1 MGVSAKVKA
10 RIQQQLRRYRNIVA
24 DAHSRDISESDT
36 VRIIADMLSDVLGYD
51 KYSEVT
57 TEFAIRGTF
66 VDLAVRADDE
76 VRFLVEAK
84 AIGEKLKDNHAR
96 QAIDYAANQG
106 IEWVLL
112 SNAADWHVYRVQF
125 RQPIEKTLVFSFNLL
140 DVNPRDQAVGD
151 CMETLSREGFT
162 KSSMT
167 AFYQAQQ
174 AISRYTLA
182 ALLLSEPLLDELRKE
197 IRRKFDGVRVEEG
210 FLRDALANEVIKR
223 ELVDGDEAQ
232 QAVAFLK
239 KTTRA
244 AQRNKAQTKDSD
256 PASAIEE
263 WPPATPASEIG
274 LAGSG
279 KP

>member
-1 MGVSAKVKA
+1 MGISAKVKA
-10 RIQQQLRRYRNIVA
+10 RIQQQLRRYRGIIQ

-51 KYSEVT
+51 RYSEVT

-66 VDLAVRADDE
+66 VDLAVRTDDE

-84 AIGEKLKDNHAR
+84 AIGEKLKENHAR

-112 SNAADWHVYRVQF
+112 SNAADWQVYRVQF
-125 RQPIEKTLVFSFNLL
+125 RQPIDKTLVFSFNLL
-140 DVNPRDQAVGD
+140 DVNLRDAAVCD
-151 CMETLSREGFT
+151 CLETLSREGFT

-167 AFYQAQQ
+167 AFYHAQQ

-182 ALLLSEPLLDELRKE
+182 ALLLSDSLLDELRKE
-197 IRRKFDGVRVEEG
+197 IRRKFDGVRVELE
-210 FLRDALANEVIKR
+210 FLREALANEVIKR

-232 QAVAFLK
+232 RAAAFLK

-244 AQRNKAQTKDSD
+244 QRTRSASSSSAAVAASAAI
-256 PASAIEE
+256 PASAVADA
-263 WPPATPASEIG
+263 PQPAAVAKSD
-274 LAGSG
+274 
-279 KP
+279 

>member
-1 MGVSAKVKA
+1 MGVSAKVKG
-10 RIQQQLRRYRNIVA
+10 RIQQQLRRYRNIIT

-84 AIGEKLKDNHAR
+84 AIGEKLKETHVR

-106 IEWVLL
+106 IEWVIL
-112 SNAADWHVYRVQF
+112 SNAADWQVYRVQF
-125 RQPIEKTLVFSFNLL
+125 RQPIDKTLVFSFNLL
-140 DVNPRDQAVGD
+140 SANPKDESISD
-151 CMETLSREGFT
+151 CLETLSREGFT

-174 AISRYTLA
+174 AISRFTLA
-182 ALLLSEPLLDELRKE
+182 AMLLSEPILTQLRRE
-197 IRRKFDGVRVEEG
+197 IRRKFDGVRVDED
-210 FLRDALANEVIKR
+210 FLRDALGNEVIKR
-223 ELVDGDEAQ
+223 ELVDSEEAQ
-232 QAVAFLK
+232 RATAFLK

-244 AQRNKAQTKDSD
+244 AQRAKSQNDEPDGAPAGAPEATAQA
-256 PASAIEE
+256 ASAV
-263 WPPATPASEIG
+263 AAKTG
-274 LAGSG
+274 
-279 KP
+279 